1 MCQVKHRI
9 KETLKNFVFFLRLPS
24 CPVDDTS
31 FPQRPSRA
39 LAQLHRHRR
48 PAPRVRTLCAV
59 PVENSRCPA
68 TATSQP
74 PCAST
79 PSATSPGT
87 RIWRIRW
94 CRCRYQGVCDEPA
107 AVRGAHGW
115 CLLVLL
121 LAGTW
126 SCATCRHSDA
136 VTTSPVSSGR
146 TALWRSQSHLFSTC
160 ILYPY
165 LLSWSITHPGGC
177 QVHAHGCRGL
187 WALHWR
193 LLRQVL
199 TGQQRQ
205 VRRFV
210 SYHRLHP
217 MAFSTHVL
225 WTVCWTADIAV

>member
-1 MCQVKHRI
+1 MQLKHRI
-9 KETLKNFVFFLRLPS
+9 EQTLKNFVFFSTFVVSAGRHLLSAKAQP
-24 CPVDDTS
+24 
-31 FPQRPSRA
+31 RP
-39 LAQLHRHRR
+39 
-48 PAPRVRTLCAV
+48 T
-59 PVENSRCPA
+59 A
-68 TATSQP
+68 TATAVP
-74 PCAST
+74 LHASA
-79 PSATSPGT
+79 PSARRRSRT
-87 RIWRIRW
+87 RDAPRPR
-94 CRCRYQGVCDEPA
+94 RASRRARLHRLRRVQVPEFEGYGGVGVPLLTWLA
-107 AVRGAHGW
+107 LAHGW

-146 TALWRSQSHLFSTC
+146 TAPWRSQSHLFSTC